1 VGHRNFVIQPEDGHH
16 HIFVIPTEG
25 RNLLFAGATVKAS
38 PVWMGVGSG
47 PSKDSIRMRALARAI

>member
-47 PSKDSIRMRALARAI
+47 PSKDSIRMRL